1 MSDTRLNPSSK
12 LKAFLNCAL
21 FLFFLF
27 NLPVSV
33 AKTIE
38 IFPPPPGTSDCN
50 EEFEMKANELQPGDT
65 LILRGGVYSQSCR
78 RAISNINGTAAA
90 PITIRAAENETP
102 VLTRPVESRA
112 DQNNIEIENS
122 SYLIIDGLSFQ
133 RGDSGV
139 RFIGGHHITLT
150 NCEIY
155 ETANNAISM
164 NSGNSD
170 SFIIRDNH
178 IHHTGLW
185 TSSTTEGE
193 GMYIGCNYDSCRTT
207 NSIIE
212 GNYIH
217 HLRGTSSGGNDG
229 IEIKVGSY
237 GNIVRNNVIHDTN
250 IGQKF
255 PCIFVYGGG
264 AGVNIVEGNVMWN
277 CGEAIQ
283 VVSDAV
289 IRNNIILNSAYSG
302 ITAAAHE
309 QVASMKNVT
318 IVNNTISGHP
328 ECVSIA
334 WNNASNMIFANNA
347 VYCGQD
353 TAVNASGL
361 QNGAVTVKENYV
373 EGALSGASIDNN
385 RFYSGGTS
393 ASAFSNPGSMDFW
406 PGQSSILRGNANA
419 IFAPSVDFNGTIR
432 TQPHDVG
439 AYATRGLAS
448 NPGWN
453 ITSGFKTSSTSGDSM
468 PPSAPTGLS
477 AGSP

>member
-1 MSDTRLNPSSK
+1 MSGTFFKYGPER
-12 LKAFLNCAL
+12 KACPKYAVFLL
-21 FLFFLF
+21 FLF
-27 NLPVSV
+27 NLPISI

-50 EEFEMKANELQPGDT
+50 EEFETKANELQPGDT
-65 LILRGGVYSQSCR
+65 LILRGGIYSQSCR
-78 RAISNINGTAAA
+78 RAISNVNGTAAA
-90 PITIRAAENETP
+90 PITIKAATNETP
-102 VLTRPVESRA
+102 LLTRPAESSA

-122 SYLIIDGLSFQ
+122 SYLIIDGLKFQ
-133 RGDSGV
+133 GGDTGV
-139 RFIGGHHITLT
+139 RFIGGHQITLS

-170 SFIIRDNH
+170 SFIIRGNH

-185 TSSTTEGE
+185 TNSTTEGE

-250 IGQKF
+250 IGQKY

-264 AGVNIVEGNVMWN
+264 GGINIVEGNVMWN

-283 VVSDAV
+283 VVSDAI

-309 QVASMKNVT
+309 QVATMKNVT

-347 VYCGQD
+347 IYCGKND
-353 TAVNASGL
+353 AVNATGL
-361 QNGAVTVKENYV
+361 QNGSVTVKANYV
-373 EGALSGASIDNN
+373 EGALSGAFIDLD
-385 RFYSGGTS
+385 RFYSGGTR
-393 ASAFSNPGSMDFW
+393 AAAFVSPGSMDFW
-406 PGQSSILRGNANA
+406 PAPSSVLRGKADA
-419 IFAPSVDFNGTIR
+419 IFAPSLDFNGTAR

-439 AYATRGLAS
+439 AYESRGLAN
-448 NPGWN
+448 NPGWR
-453 ITSGFKTSSTSGDSM
+453 IVPGFKNSSPASDTTI
-468 PPSAPTGLS
+468 PSAPTELS
-477 AGSP
+477 ADP